1 VRVNVL
7 NQPYGSFEWLD
18 LPQRAFNRF
27 PNAHNFYGDFHDLDA
42 AKIEDVQAFFERY
55 YAPNNA
61 VLAIV
66 GDVSPAEV
74 FEKAA
79 KYFGAIP
86 ARQVPP
92 KPDVSEPPQTSERRE
107 TQQDPYAQV
116 PALAIGYRMPPRDSR
131 EAVVGALVGEL
142 LHNGQASRLYQALVK
157 EKKVAIEVSGGV
169 NWPLGNPFEY
179 NGPTLMASRIVYPTG
194 VKETDVL
201 ACFDAVVADLAAKGA
216 AARELERVSSKMRSD
231 WYSQLE
237 VPVDRAT
244 VLAHST
250 LFDGNPSRVDLI
262 PGELAQVTS
271 DEVKA
276 FARKYLV
283 ATNRTVINR
292 VPAAPAE
299 KPKGA
304 N

>member
-1 VRVNVL
+1 
-7 NQPYGSFEWLD
+7 
-18 LPQRAFNRF
+18 
-27 PNAHNFYGDFHDLDA
+27 
-42 AKIEDVQAFFERY
+42 
-55 YAPNNA
+55 
-61 VLAIV
+61 
-66 GDVSPAEV
+66 
-74 FEKAA
+74 
-79 KYFGAIP
+79 
-86 ARQVPP
+86 
-92 KPDVSEPPQTSERRE
+92 
-107 TQQDPYAQV
+107 
-116 PALAIGYRMPPRDSR
+116 MPPRDSR

-237 VPVDRAT
+237 GPVDRAT

-250 LFDGNPSRVDLI
+250 LCDGNPSRVDLI